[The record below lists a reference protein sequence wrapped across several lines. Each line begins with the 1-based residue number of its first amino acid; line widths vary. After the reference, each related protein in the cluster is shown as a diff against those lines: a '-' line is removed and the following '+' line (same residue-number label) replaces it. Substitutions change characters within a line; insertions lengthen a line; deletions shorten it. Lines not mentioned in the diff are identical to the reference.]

1 MNTLT
6 TLSGR
11 PFQYTVYDD
20 GHIVVYPARAGK
32 AQVKSAI
39 VITPYTIE
47 LIRGAIKDTRQILM
61 GASRDNPPPDSL
73 GAILK
78 REGQSPQQLSYL
90 VPILISRGFCGAQKP
105 NGGYWITYKG
115 TDELSA
121 L

>member
-1 MNTLT
+1 MNALT

-11 PFQYTVYDD
+11 PFQYTLYDD

-32 AQVKSAI
+32 PQIKSAI
-39 VITPYTIE
+39 VITPYTAE
-47 LIRGAIKDTRQILM
+47 LVREAIKNTRQILM

-90 VPILISRGFCGAQKP
+90 ARSVIF
-105 NGGYWITYKG
+105 T
-115 TDELSA
+115 
-121 L
+121 